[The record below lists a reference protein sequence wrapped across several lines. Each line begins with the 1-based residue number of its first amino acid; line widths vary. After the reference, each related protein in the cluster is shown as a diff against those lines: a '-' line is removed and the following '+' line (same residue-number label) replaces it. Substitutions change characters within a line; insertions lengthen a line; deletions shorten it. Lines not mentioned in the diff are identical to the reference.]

1 MAYVSTSDTTVTDVP
16 LTNQYPSPISVL
28 QDVNF
33 KRIIEMYISV
43 ACRVNTMNCYD

>member
-1 MAYVSTSDTTVTDVP
+1 MFPTQDTAVTDVP

-33 KRIIEMYISV
+33 KRIIAMYISV
-43 ACRVNTMNCYD
+43 ACCVNIMNCYD